1 MQEAT
6 AGELTQVLGRWQL
19 GEPAVE
25 ERLVEMVYAELH
37 RLASRA
43 LRRERAD
50 HTLQPTALV
59 HEAYLRLAAGAMPT
73 YRDRQHFYAVAAR
86 MMRRILVDHAR
97 AAGAAKRGGRDAL
110 RVPLEE
116 AEPVGIRHTA
126 FCDVVALDEAIAALA
141 QLDRRKAR
149 VIELRFFA
157 GLTAEETA
165 GLLGVSVPTV
175 ILDTRIARAWMF
187 TFLSEGQSAAAG

>member
-1 MQEAT
+1 MQEVA
-6 AGELTQVLGRWQL
+6 AGELTQVLGLWQL
-19 GEPAVE
+19 GEPAAE
-25 ERLVEMVYAELH
+25 SRLVEMVYAELH
-37 RLASRA
+37 RLAGSA

-59 HEAYLRLAAGAMPT
+59 HEAYLRLSSGTMPA
-73 YRDRQHFYAVAAR
+73 YRDRQHFFAVAAR
-86 MMRRILVDHAR
+86 LMRRILVDHAR

-116 AEPVGIRHTA
+116 AEPVGSGESA
-126 FCDVVALDEAIAALA
+126 FCDVVALDEAIQALA
-141 QLDRRKAR
+141 RLDGRKAR

-157 GLTAEETA
+157 GLTAGETA
-165 GLLGVSVPTV
+165 ELLGVSVPTV

-187 TFLSEGQSAAAG
+187 TFLSEGRSAAAS